1 MKALPW
7 IIAGSAIAVAL
18 VYVVNNA
25 PSRAYATAD
34 DDVEDAARKTS
45 AWGTGQRLSGTG
57 GDVMG
62 KVKEGFG
69 RATGDDELAGEGVA
83 DQAVGK
89 VKDVAGQAAHAVSDT
104 MRDLNR

>member
-7 IIAGSAIAVAL
+7 IIAGSAIAIAL

-25 PSRAYATAD
+25 PERSYASGD
-34 DDVEDAARKTS
+34 PDVEDAASKTS
-45 AWGTGQRLSGTG
+45 AWGTKNRFSGTG
-57 GDVMG
+57 DDLVGRA
-62 KVKEGFG
+62 KEGFG
-69 RATGDDELAGEGVA
+69 RATGDDELAGEGVV
-83 DQAVGK
+83 DQAVGS